1 VQCISK
7 LEKLKMQN
15 RLTEEAVLQSPV
27 FTCLKD
33 QFNDLLDYTNNLIIK
48 LNKNYEYLNELERL
62 RLE

>member
-1 VQCISK
+1 
-7 LEKLKMQN
+7 MQN
-15 RLTEEAVLQSPV
+15 RLTEEVVLQSPV
-27 FTCLKD
+27 FTCLKY